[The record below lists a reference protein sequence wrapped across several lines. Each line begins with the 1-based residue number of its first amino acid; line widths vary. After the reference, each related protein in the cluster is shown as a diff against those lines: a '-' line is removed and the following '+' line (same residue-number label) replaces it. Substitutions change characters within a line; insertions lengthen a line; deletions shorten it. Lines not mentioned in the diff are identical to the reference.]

1 MTTDPAAILAQLV
14 NLWLT
19 QSGENE
25 HEAKAQEPE
34 ENPNETRKAD

>member
-1 MTTDPAAILAQLV
+1 VTNDPAAILTQLV

-25 HEAKAQEPE
+25 HEAKAHEPE
-34 ENPNETRKAD
+34 EQPK